1 MSLLLPVGGRDAGR
15 TVRAAVTSG
24 ASAALSRSRAFL
36 AWFVLLGIVKDQRG
50 PGLSAHSSLCREV
63 WEPTADSLP
72 GDTCTVSKCQRS
84 PRITN

>member
-1 MSLLLPVGGRDAGR
+1 MRDAPL
-15 TVRAAVTSG
+15 RAAVTSG

-36 AWFVLLGIVKDQRG
+36 ARFVLLGIVKDQRG

-63 WEPTADSLP
+63 WEPMADSLP